1 MNPKDET
8 LIKCESVTKCDSVTV
23 IPTSQLLSSPEK
35 VKIIKSD
42 SNNKIKN
49 MYGESK
55 IFQAYIKEKEN
66 SNNASGSVFSSE
78 KAFINDINNEK
89 KIASLNNT
97 IMKLN
102 ELLEKNMRKINSQE
116 KEIQFTTKRLREAE
130 NLNMK
135 MLGEL
140 SAKNQTIEQL
150 NNELRKKKERKD
162 EKAFVRKSKRAD
174 AFSPSGESTAEI
186 FLKSVSDML
195 LKEFNVLK
203 LKPTNNNNI
212 FEQYFNDIRLTLGSV
227 NKIEEKGYNNN
238 IEINISQNLYLKNL
252 LKVFILNQDKSKKF
266 NSSKLPYSR
275 LLSNTSTKETDFSDF
290 NMQSN
295 ENKKLDV

>member
-1 MNPKDET
+1 
-8 LIKCESVTKCDSVTV
+8 
-23 IPTSQLLSSPEK
+23 
-35 VKIIKSD
+35 
-42 SNNKIKN
+42 

>member
-1 MNPKDET
+1 
-8 LIKCESVTKCDSVTV
+8 
-23 IPTSQLLSSPEK
+23 
-35 VKIIKSD
+35 
-42 SNNKIKN
+42 
-49 MYGESK
+49 
-55 IFQAYIKEKEN
+55 
-66 SNNASGSVFSSE
+66 
-78 KAFINDINNEK
+78 
-89 KIASLNNT
+89 
-97 IMKLN
+97 
-102 ELLEKNMRKINSQE
+102 
-116 KEIQFTTKRLREAE
+116 
-130 NLNMK
+130 
-135 MLGEL
+135 
-140 SAKNQTIEQL
+140 
-150 NNELRKKKERKD
+150 
-162 EKAFVRKSKRAD
+162 VRKSKRAD